1 MKKALFLC
9 LLIVS
14 PLFICGS
21 QTYVD
26 SLKTA
31 LIEAEGYQRINVFG
45 QLSAYYASSD
55 PALSLSYDT
64 MALEVAKQLDDK
76 MVQSDIMNNMG
87 LSFYAMADYA
97 MAIDLISQS
106 LEIKKE
112 IADSKA
118 MVQAMNNL
126 GVLYQL
132 IGDYDN
138 AINMLNSS
146 LSIRRD
152 ANDTV
157 GVARSLSNISAAIQK
172 AGKPEKALEILEE
185 AKELYL
191 LLADTN
197 GLASVYNNMGTVFQL
212 LNNFEQAHSYFLL
225 SLELKDE
232 KRDPRFVAN
241 SYNNLGMTSVA
252 LGQFQDAFQYYK
264 QALTIRERIGD
275 QYGLA
280 TVNTNLGELHRKQ
293 GSYRKA
299 EEHLLAA
306 QEIARRNRFNQVLQR
321 CLDELSI
328 LYAAQE
334 IYEKAYRYA
343 LEASN
348 LKDTLFSKEL
358 NQRIAELD
366 MQRKTEITYKENQ
379 MLRLDNQL
387 KAYAIQRSRYVVIGS
402 IIFSLFFV
410 VLLVLIWIRL
420 KEKRKLNRQ
429 LQRTVD
435 LLQKSEK
442 DLKESNDAKDKVFSV
457 ISHDL
462 ISPFNSMLGFS
473 DLLIKSYDDYDD
485 KTKKEFLESIQQSAS
500 DTFKL
505 LENLLYWGRIN
516 TGKIKHNPINS
527 DLSAYV
533 NDSLRFFA
541 ETIDTKQIRIHTDVP
556 DDTVVFADPDMLIM
570 MLNNLISNALKFTHQ
585 GGEIHITAKSGKNG
599 VELIVKDTGIGI
611 PPKWQEDLFLVDKK
625 HKREGTAKEK
635 GPGLGLSLVH
645 ALVRKNEGEI
655 WVKSEEGKGSSF
667 YIQLPGKTGKATIT
681 D

>member
-1 MKKALFLC
+1 MKKTLFLC

-14 PLFICGS
+14 PMLICGS
-21 QTYVD
+21 QSYVD
-26 SLKTA
+26 SLKSA
-31 LIEAEGYQRINVFG
+31 FSEAEGYQRVSVLG

-64 MALEVAKQLDDK
+64 MALEVAKQLNDK

-112 IADSKA
+112 IADTMA
-118 MVQAMNNL
+118 MVQTMNNL

-138 AINMLNSS
+138 AIDMLNNS
-146 LSIRRD
+146 LIIRRD

-172 AGKPEKALEILEE
+172 AGKPEKALDLLEE

-212 LNNFEQAHSYFLL
+212 LNQFEQAHSFFLL

-232 KRDPRFVAN
+232 QHDPRFIAN
-241 SYNNLGMTSVA
+241 TYNNLGMTSA
-252 LGQFQDAFQYYK
+252 SLGQFQDAFQYYK
-264 QALTIRERIGD
+264 KALDIRKRISD

-280 TVNTNLGELHRKQ
+280 TVNTNIGELHRKQ

-306 QEIARRNRFNQVLQR
+306 QEIARNKRFNQVLQR
-321 CLDELSI
+321 SLNELSL
-328 LYAAQE
+328 LYAVQE
-334 IYEKAYRYA
+334 TYEKAYRYA

-348 LKDTLFSKEL
+348 LKDTLFSEEL

-387 KAYAIQRSRYVVIGS
+387 KTYAIQRSRNVIIGS

-410 VLLVLIWIRL
+410 FLLVLIWIRL
-420 KEKRKLNRQ
+420 KEKRMLNRQ
-429 LQRTVD
+429 LQHTVD
-435 LLQKSEK
+435 LLQKSETE
-442 DLKESNDAKDKVFSV
+442 LKEANDAKDKVFSV

-473 DLLIKSYDDYDD
+473 DLLLKSYDDYDD
-485 KTKKEFLESIQQSAS
+485 KTKKEFLASIQQSA
-500 DTFKL
+500 TNTYKL
-505 LENLLYWGRIN
+505 LENLLYRGRVN

-533 NDSLRFFA
+533 NDSLRYFA
-541 ETIDTKQIRIHTDVP
+541 EIIDTKQISIHTDIP
-556 DDTVVFADPDMLIM
+556 DDIVVYADPDMLTMI
-570 MLNNLISNALKFTHQ
+570 LNNLISNALKFTHQ
-585 GGEIHITAKSGKNG
+585 GGEIRITAKSGTDR
-599 VELIVKDTGIGI
+599 VELIVEDSGIGI
-611 PPKWQEDLFLVDKK
+611 PCAWQDEIFLVDKK
-625 HKREGTAKEK
+625 HKREGTANEK

-645 ALVRKNEGEI
+645 ALVKKNKGKI

-667 YIQLPGKTGKATIT
+667 HIQLSGKTGKAAIT